1 MTQEAVF
8 HSGVAFDQLDIPS
21 ALKQDLFSS
30 GFDEASEI
38 QKQSIPIII
47 TPPYKSLL
55 AQSQNGTGK
64 TLSFVTGMLARIDV
78 NDPNLQA
85 VCLFATRELVIQT
98 YTDYIKKLTKHYQV
112 NTTVLI
118 RDPPIPSDVTKA
130 QLILSTPMQ
139 LDQAIDSNEI
149 KLASVKIL
157 VIDEADYVLENKTF
171 MNFFNMLFQRMT
183 KNKSQV
189 LLFSATVTQQVHDF
203 VGRFIHNENLVV
215 ISVEKNMQFIPTN
228 KHFYC
233 NLKSEDEKIDMI
245 KKVFKYLSSSH
256 TFIFVNKKAFAE
268 DLCKSLKEQ
277 GFESQF
283 ISNKL
288 YRGQRD
294 NIVKQFR
301 EGLINVLICTNMV
314 ARGLDIPVART
325 VVNFDMPCNDKGEV
339 DLETY
344 MHRQG
349 RTGRFERNGVVINF
363 ISTANE
369 KKFITKLENDYG
381 LKVEPLENNEES
393 IRTVFEELESIIAQP
408 LTSTDENN
416 TDNNNNN

>member
-203 VGRFIHNENLVV
+203 VGRFIHNENLNH
-215 ISVEKNMQFIPTN
+215 IF
-228 KHFYC
+228 
-233 NLKSEDEKIDMI
+233 
-245 KKVFKYLSSSH
+245 KK
-256 TFIFVNKKAFAE
+256 TE
-268 DLCKSLKEQ
+268 
-277 GFESQF
+277 
-283 ISNKL
+283 
-288 YRGQRD
+288 
-294 NIVKQFR
+294 
-301 EGLINVLICTNMV
+301 
-314 ARGLDIPVART
+314 
-325 VVNFDMPCNDKGEV
+325 
-339 DLETY
+339 
-344 MHRQG
+344 
-349 RTGRFERNGVVINF
+349 
-363 ISTANE
+363 
-369 KKFITKLENDYG
+369 
-381 LKVEPLENNEES
+381 
-393 IRTVFEELESIIAQP
+393 IIMK
-408 LTSTDENN
+408 T
-416 TDNNNNN
+416 